1 MVMTPVSGRR
11 TPLLIAAAV
20 ACMLATTP
28 VALAQTESTGSGAS
42 GESAGLPSPPPVATR
57 PSRWTPTVTE
67 AAPTPSPVVTEAP
80 ATLAPVKTKTPKP
93 TEAAETPAPAV
104 TTVAEDTPSPA
115 PSTAAPVVTEPA
127 ASTPAVTSAK
137 PTKTKKATSDDN
149 SDRVES
155 AAPTPTPAPEP
166 KEESGLAGVSAP
178 SGASY
183 GKKTSSE
190 DDKSS
195 GSSNDAKTSQA
206 SGSSSSAMNI
216 AVVVAGFMGVV
227 LVAAVSVYMYQRRE
241 AEDALEEEKA
251 SPLPPFRPA
260 PPPTAMMASVQTQKA
275 AMPIY
280 DPLTSPERPNAM
292 QQSRVVSSIPASVP
306 AVASPVP
313 SLQMSEV
320 SCFEDVVRE
329 SEMTPQSERQ
339 THFQNKLTV
348 PSTSNVVESL
358 ISHSVGE
365 NDVEGDDEDEETP
378 FGESLE
384 ITENFVAPAQDELPN
399 ITPFTGKSECS
410 SISDYDL
417 SLLDSNGTSFELNID
432 LDLDIDDP
440 RASTAS
446 GLSEV
451 SAKEE
456 FAQFHGS
463 SRGTATFITNN
474 LEFEF
479 DGSIDHDAQ
488 SDRVSDFTV
497 DEHGAGYSL
506 SVSSSI
512 ADLHDAG
519 RMTDADEE
527 FEV

>member
-1 MVMTPVSGRR
+1 
-11 TPLLIAAAV
+11 
-20 ACMLATTP
+20 
-28 VALAQTESTGSGAS
+28 
-42 GESAGLPSPPPVATR
+42 
-57 PSRWTPTVTE
+57 
-67 AAPTPSPVVTEAP
+67 
-80 ATLAPVKTKTPKP
+80 
-93 TEAAETPAPAV
+93 
-104 TTVAEDTPSPA
+104 
-115 PSTAAPVVTEPA
+115 
-127 ASTPAVTSAK
+127 
-137 PTKTKKATSDDN
+137 
-149 SDRVES
+149 
-155 AAPTPTPAPEP
+155 
-166 KEESGLAGVSAP
+166 
-178 SGASY
+178 
-183 GKKTSSE
+183 
-190 DDKSS
+190 
-195 GSSNDAKTSQA
+195 
-206 SGSSSSAMNI
+206 MNI

-227 LVAAVSVYMYQRRE
+227 MVAAISVFMYRRRE

-292 QQSRVVSSIPASVP
+292 QQSRVAASMPASVP

-320 SCFEDVVRE
+320 SCFEDIPRE
-329 SEMTPQSERQ
+329 SEMTPQSEQQ
-339 THFQNKLTV
+339 THFQNKLTA
-348 PSTSNVVESL
+348 PSSKAVEAL
-358 ISHSVGE
+358 MAHSVGE
-365 NDVEGDDEDEETP
+365 NDVEGDDEDDETP
-378 FGESLE
+378 YGESVE
-384 ITENFVAPAQDELPN
+384 ITQEFNPDELPN

-440 RASTAS
+440 RAS
-446 GLSEV
+446 GLSEA

-463 SRGTATFITNN
+463 SRGTAKFITNN

-479 DGSIDHDAQ
+479 DGSVDHDAQ

-497 DEHGAGYSL
+497 DENGGGYSL
-506 SVSSSI
+506 SMSSSI